1 MIFNRTE
8 EDVKKAIEIRE
19 NKIKTF
25 STLSDA
31 EKAII
36 ERGALLVST
45 LNRIEQ
51 KQAELKNLL
60 NGIGYYNIVVST
72 KTWQEGAEFTIA
84 DIKRIINNEKSLV
97 SAFFVYNDTP
107 STPESFLHY
116 NDTNAV
122 EKILEDLDVMINDV
136 KSNYRECGNYNC
148 GGD

>member
-8 EDVKKAIEIRE
+8 QDVKKAIEIR
-19 NKIKTF
+19 NTKIKTF

-72 KTWQEGAEFTIA
+72 KTWQTGAEFTIA
-84 DIKRIINNEKSLV
+84 DIRRIINNEKSLV

-107 STPESFLHY
+107 KIPESFLHY